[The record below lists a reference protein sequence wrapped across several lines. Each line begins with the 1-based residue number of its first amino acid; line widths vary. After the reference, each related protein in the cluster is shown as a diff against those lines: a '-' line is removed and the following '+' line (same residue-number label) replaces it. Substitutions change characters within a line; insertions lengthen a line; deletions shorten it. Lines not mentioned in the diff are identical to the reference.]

1 MSNDLSGKTLLITR
15 AAGDAGIW
23 AERIE
28 ARGGRVLHM
37 ACIEVSPIEDPGTG
51 ASLRAALLD
60 ADWLVLSSVRAVAA
74 FTALHPFALPEQV
87 MVAVVG
93 RATAEAAKKS
103 LGRVDL
109 IPEQENGRAL
119 AERLLAELER
129 TGRTAK
135 ARVVAAA
142 ADRAQTHLEDVLEP
156 HGTWIARIPVYRT
169 LPAARR
175 EQKRELQTLGIDAIL
190 LASPSAAH
198 GLVNQ
203 AVVPQDARVLC
214 IGPTTSAAARAL
226 GLTVA
231 GEAQA
236 PQLEALLELLP

>member
-87 MVAVVG
+87 MDAHRSRQRAGAQG
-93 RATAEAAKKS
+93 RLRS
-103 LGRVDL
+103 FR
-109 IPEQENGRAL
+109 P
-119 AERLLAELER
+119 
-129 TGRTAK
+129 
-135 ARVVAAA
+135 
-142 ADRAQTHLEDVLEP
+142 
-156 HGTWIARIPVYRT
+156 RT
-169 LPAARR
+169 LMFRSEPVR
-175 EQKRELQTLGIDAIL
+175 L
-190 LASPSAAH
+190 
-198 GLVNQ
+198 
-203 AVVPQDARVLC
+203 
-214 IGPTTSAAARAL
+214 
-226 GLTVA
+226 
-231 GEAQA
+231 
-236 PQLEALLELLP
+236 